1 MRYAGIDVAAERH
14 VVAVV
19 NEREEVVQRPTSF
32 GEDAEGYERLRAVIG
47 SSEGLVVALEAT
59 GHYWQ
64 NLVAAL
70 VADGYAVALVNPLRT
85 RRFAEEDLARAKTD
99 EIDALVIARMAAQK
113 RLLPTA
119 LPDAVTQQLREA
131 VRLRERIQQ
140 EIGDKV
146 RQLHRLVD
154 LGFPE
159 FARHV
164 RRLDTMLATAI
175 LREYPT
181 AEAFRRVSKGRL
193 ARLRYDG
200 SHKVGDELAHV
211 LVDAANVSVGRHHA
225 EVYRVQVRYLCDDL
239 DTLRR
244 RLAELDRDIG
254 HMLGAHEVGRLLT
267 TIDGIGDTTAANLVA
282 ELGDLSRFPDAA
294 AVACYVGVVPGT
306 RQSGKRRP
314 RSAPLAPLGCARLRR
329 ALWMP
334 TLAAVQR
341 NPWLRAYYQAL
352 RARGKPAKVALVAA
366 MRKLLHAVFSV
377 ARNRRPFTPLLPP
390 APLPPRA

>member
-14 VVAVV
+14 AVAVV
-19 NEREEVVQRPTSF
+19 DELEQVLHRPGLF
-32 GEDAEGYERLRAVIG
+32 GEDAEGYARVREVLGPA
-47 SSEGLVVALEAT
+47 EGLVVALEAT

-64 NLVAAL
+64 NLVATL
-70 VADGYAVALVNPLRT
+70 LADGYAVALLNPLRT

-113 RLLPTA
+113 RLRPTA
-119 LPDAVTQQLREA
+119 LPDAVTQQIREA
-131 VRLRERIQQ
+131 VRLRERIRQ
-140 EIGDKV
+140 EMGDKV

-159 FARHV
+159 FSRHV
-164 RRLDTMLATAI
+164 KRLDTMLATAI

-181 AEAFRRVSKGRL
+181 AEAFRRVSKGKL
-193 ARLRYDG
+193 ARLCYDG
-200 SHKVGDELAHV
+200 RHKVGDELAHA
-211 LVDAANVSVGRHHA
+211 LVDTAKVSVGQHHA
-225 EVYRVQVRYLCDDL
+225 PVYRVQVGYLCDDL

-244 RLAELDRDIG
+244 RLKELDRDIG
-254 HMLGAHEVGRLLT
+254 RMLEAHEVGRLLT
-267 TIDGIGDTTAANLVA
+267 TIDGIGDTAAANLVA
-282 ELGDLSRFPDAA
+282 ELGDLSRFPDAS
-294 AVACYVGVVPGT
+294 AVACYVGVIPGT
-306 RQSGKRRP
+306 KQSGKHRP
-314 RSAPLAPLGCARLRR
+314 LRSPLCPLGNARLRK

-341 NPWLRAYYQAL
+341 NPWLRAYYQGL

-366 MRKLLHAVFSV
+366 MRKLLHAAFSV
-377 ARNRRPFTPLLPP
+377 AKNRRPFTPLLPP

>member
-1 MRYAGIDVAAERH
+1 MRYAGIDVAAEKH
-14 VVAVV
+14 AVAVV
-19 NEREEVVQRPTSF
+19 DEREQVVQRPAQF
-32 GEDAEGYERLRAVIG
+32 GEDAEGYARLRGLLG
-47 SSEGLVVALEAT
+47 SPEGLVVALEAT

-64 NLVAAL
+64 NLVAAM
-70 VADGYAVALVNPLRT
+70 VADGYAVALLNPLRT
-85 RRFAEEDLARAKTD
+85 RRFAEEELARAKTD
-99 EIDALVIARMAAQK
+99 EIDALLIARMAAQK
-113 RLLPTA
+113 RVGPTA

-140 EIGDKV
+140 EIGDKT

-159 FARHV
+159 LTRHV
-164 RRLDTMLATAI
+164 RTLDSMLATAI

-181 AEAFRRVSKGRL
+181 AEAFRKAEKGKL
-193 ARLRYDG
+193 ARLCYDG
-200 SHKVGDELAHV
+200 RRKVGDELAHA
-211 LVDAANVSVGRHHA
+211 LVDAAKVSVGRHHA
-225 EVYRVQVRYLCDDL
+225 AVYQVQVRYLCDDL

-244 RLAELDRDIG
+244 RLRDLDKDIG
-254 HMLGAHEVGRLLT
+254 RMLEAHEVGRLLT
-267 TIDGIGDTTAANLVA
+267 TIDGVGDTTAANLVA
-282 ELGDLSRFPDAA
+282 ELGDLSRFPDAS

-306 RQSGKRRP
+306 KQSGTRRP
-314 RSAPLAPLGCARLRR
+314 LRSPLCPLGSARLRR

-341 NPWLRAYYQAL
+341 NAWLRAYYQGL
-352 RARGKPAKVALVAA
+352 RARGKPAKVALIAA

-377 ARNRRPFTPLLPP
+377 AKNRRPFVPLLPP